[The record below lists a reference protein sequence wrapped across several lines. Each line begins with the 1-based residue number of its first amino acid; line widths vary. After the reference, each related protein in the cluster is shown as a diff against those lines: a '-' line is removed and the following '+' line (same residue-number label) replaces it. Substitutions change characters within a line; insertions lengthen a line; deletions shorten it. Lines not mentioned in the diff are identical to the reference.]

1 MTISIKKYDQVA
13 LIAVCAARLIN
24 VEIFSDN
31 STEIV
36 IAHIDCDVS
45 QGIYLMIEFGVRIA
59 EERQF
64 NESCDRVGGSL
75 NSTFDLLKAITR
87 PNC

>member
-1 MTISIKKYDQVA
+1 
-13 LIAVCAARLIN
+13 
-24 VEIFSDN
+24 
-31 STEIV
+31 
-36 IAHIDCDVS
+36 
-45 QGIYLMIEFGVRIA
+45 MIEFGVRIA